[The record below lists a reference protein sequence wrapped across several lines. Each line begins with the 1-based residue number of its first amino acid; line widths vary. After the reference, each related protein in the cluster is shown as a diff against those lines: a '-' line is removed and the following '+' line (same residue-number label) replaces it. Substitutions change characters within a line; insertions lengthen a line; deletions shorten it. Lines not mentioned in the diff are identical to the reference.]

1 MIYSCVKLRLCYKE
15 YIVVLLYC
23 WLCIVKCY
31 HQKKRH
37 DSTERSYD
45 FCQPTGTFP
54 MSNTYIRSRYYSQRR
69 RLIKVNILPQF
80 GRYNIREQRGGLFKL
95 LILIMRNCCLHLT
108 NLLAAISQP
117 SRSEAQQKTGTGY
130 YNLFVAY
137 LITSSCV
144 FL

>member
-1 MIYSCVKLRLCYKE
+1 MLNSGCVISNISLFY
-15 YIVVLLYC
+15 YIVGCALSNA
-23 WLCIVKCY
+23 II
-31 HQKKRH
+31 KKRH
-37 DSTERSYD
+37 DSAERSYD

-80 GRYNIREQRGGLFKL
+80 GGYNIREQRGGLFKL

-117 SRSEAQQKTGTGY
+117 SRSKAQQKTGTGY

-137 LITSSCV
+137 LISSSCV